1 MFLRRQGLV
10 ALSAVANYI
19 HVIYIVSYET
29 NFRIA
34 CDKKSILLVS
44 RRSRLPSKLLVFP
57 KNCESQRKG
66 RKNFVL

>member
-29 NFRIA
+29 KFRIA
-34 CDKKSILLVS
+34 CDKK
-44 RRSRLPSKLLVFP
+44 VFY
-57 KNCESQRKG
+57 
-66 RKNFVL
+66 